1 MAGGAE
7 AGIGK
12 ALAELHG
19 GLVERVD
26 VHKPAGKHGR
36 GHEQPHDF
44 ACGAHGGFRRF
55 QAGERHAVMHEGRSR
70 AEGFGVEQV
79 PESLAPQP
87 FPAVRHV
94 VRELRALAQVRAVQ
108 LDAAL
113 VGGAVEEHLLER
125 VLIGNAHCGQR
136 HGPLA
141 VFAEAFRPELAEPLA
156 ERGP

>member
-1 MAGGAE
+1 
-7 AGIGK
+7 
-12 ALAELHG
+12 
-19 GLVERVD
+19 
-26 VHKPAGKHGR
+26 
-36 GHEQPHDF
+36 
-44 ACGAHGGFRRF
+44 
-55 QAGERHAVMHEGRSR
+55 MHEGRSR
-70 AEGFGVEQV
+70 AEGFGVEQI
-79 PESLAPQP
+79 PEGLAPQP

-125 VLIGNAHCGQR
+125 VLIGNTHGGQR

>member
-1 MAGGAE
+1 MTS
-7 AGIGK
+7 
-12 ALAELHG
+12 
-19 GLVERVD
+19 
-26 VHKPAGKHGR
+26 PAAR
-36 GHEQPHDF
+36 
-44 ACGAHGGFRRF
+44 
-55 QAGERHAVMHEGRSR
+55 MHEGRSR

-125 VLIGNAHCGQR
+125 VLIGNTHGGQR